1 MGHQSGRGSTR
12 LLLGMALSS
21 GITSVPNAA
30 IVLAL
35 PTIHRTFNVSLTEL
49 EWTITGYLLAYSA
62 LLIAAGRLADEFGRV
77 RVLIVGTLVYMVASV
92 PAALA
97 GSAIVLILSLIVT
110 GVGAAVLT
118 PASLAIVTA
127 AFSDE
132 RRGMAVGL
140 WGGSSALFSG
150 IGPAIGGLFTQE
162 LSWRWILWL
171 NVIAGA
177 IILFGVWGTRET
189 RDEEA
194 TGHIDFAGLALSAL
208 GLGLIT
214 LALNEAPTPWP
225 FSSAEFLIA
234 LIGGIGLVAG
244 FVVVERRLADPLI
257 DLTMFLRRNLTGA
270 GIVVFSLSF
279 ALGAV
284 LFFLPLYL
292 QEILGY
298 DPLQAGLLVLPTS
311 VTMMAAMPFAGGLY
325 ERFGPLPPIAAGM
338 SVAGIGL
345 LLLSGVSPS
354 TDYVELIVPLGLIGI
369 GFGTA
374 LTPTN
379 LAGLNSVPQRHHGA
393 VAAILATLGGLG
405 GTFGVALSG
414 AVFEASQLNQT
425 LQAASN
431 RGLHLITSAA
441 RTLEGLL
448 PGTPSANQ
456 ALSRLPAAQHVGAH
470 EAVRIG
476 FINALGRTLELSVG
490 VVVASLLLSFVLFR
504 AETVEVA
511 LPRPNVTEPFS
522 GLAPRP

>member
-1 MGHQSGRGSTR
+1 MGQKSGGGSTR

-77 RVLIVGTLVYMVASV
+77 RVLTFGTVLYMVASV

-97 GSAIVLILSLIVT
+97 GSAMVLILSLIAA

-177 IILFGVWGTRET
+177 VILFGVWGTRET

-225 FSSAEFLIA
+225 FKSAEFLIA
-234 LIGGIGLVAG
+234 LIGGAVLLAG

-257 DLTMFLRRNLTGA
+257 DLAMFMRRNLTGA
-270 GIVVFSLSF
+270 SIVVFSLSF

-338 SVAGIGL
+338 AVAAVGI
-345 LLLSGVSPS
+345 LLLSGVSAS
-354 TDYVELIVPLGLIGI
+354 TDYVDLIVPLGLIGV

-374 LTPTN
+374 LTPMN
-379 LAGLNSVPQRHHGA
+379 LAGLNSVPQSHHGA

-405 GTFGVALSG
+405 ATFGVALSG

-431 RGLHLITSAA
+431 RGLHLTTSAA

-448 PGTPSANQ
+448 PGTPSATT
-456 ALSRLPAAQHVGAH
+456 ALRHLPPAQHAAVH
-470 EAVRIG
+470 EAVRLG
-476 FINALGRTLELSVG
+476 FINALGRTLELSLG
-490 VVVASLLLSFVLFR
+490 IVVASLLFSLVLFR
-504 AETVEVA
+504 TETAEIA
-511 LPRPNVTEPFS
+511 LPKPNVTEPFS